1 MTAQFNHIVAE
12 HRIADLL
19 RVAERERI
27 ARMASREP
35 FALVQGASSAICEWA
50 PSTITAGA

>member
-1 MTAQFNHIVAE
+1 MTAQFTHIVAE

-50 PSTITAGA
+50 PSTMTAGA